1 MEKTFLRELYRLYIP
16 FHMIFSRWTEYSPGT
31 LLGKPAQSIGPY
43 WSWSTVEKGDKNRL
57 FVTRGGLCWLLSL
70 GSTTWRRSMHLVR
83 ISRSIGSSRT
93 QHLSIRL
100 PLIGDEFVYGAMD
113 DELMNGEMKLWRGS
127 EMGVFASGGSP

>member
-1 MEKTFLRELYRLYIP
+1 
-16 FHMIFSRWTEYSPGT
+16 
-31 LLGKPAQSIGPY
+31 
-43 WSWSTVEKGDKNRL
+43 
-57 FVTRGGLCWLLSL
+57 
-70 GSTTWRRSMHLVR
+70 MHLVR

-127 EMGVFASGGSP
+127 EMGVFASGGSL